1 MSVHL
6 LLDLTLMLTQRW
18 ENHTLVAE
26 FRWRR
31 LTLRCLT
38 HVTQAAWQAVI
49 DMWQGASYR
58 IAHNRVH
65 TSTGTSGSSS
75 QSMGINGRMRQKTRR
90 RWRHPQLFPYS
101 YGVCTEEREDQ
112 RESKEEGQRQHQSK
126 SCIDRQWS
134 VGRKRKGQ
142 RLSKVQ
148 PRALCVSDCHRT
160 DFALSRMGPHWD
172 TVYIDQGVSR
182 RGRQVQRQIYQPYR
196 RWRFGDWF
204 WWPVRRSTHRLGHEY
219 FARTRQWIPKSNAQQ
234 QLDSSDASPDV
245 KPIVGARKIRS
256 VAAHSPTIS
265 TPSLPA
271 TARSVIQPGVVAD
284 VPSPW
289 RERQVHW
296 GPAELGYANG
306 LDRCVIAR
314 SDARTGVCNHES
326 SQCVEA
332 KPIFEIRG
340 EALSVLRQSVVKHP
354 FELHREDKDS
364 RTRRDDSRAWY
375 LAASMSLLCVPGSS
389 WKVA

>member
-1 MSVHL
+1 
-6 LLDLTLMLTQRW
+6 MLTQRW

-112 RESKEEGQRQHQSK
+112 RESKEEGQCQHQSK
-126 SCIDRQWS
+126 SCTDRQWS

-182 RGRQVQRQIYQPYR
+182 RGRQVQDKNTNRTEY
-196 RWRFGDWF
+196 GDLATGSGG
-204 WWPVRRSTHRLGHEY
+204 PCAGPHTGLETSTLPGQDSGSQNPTLSNDWTAQMQVLMSNPELAQEQ
-219 FARTRQWIPKSNAQQ
+219 FAQWQLIHQQFQHLHYQQ
-234 QLDSSDASPDV
+234 QL
-245 KPIVGARKIRS
+245 
-256 VAAHSPTIS
+256 
-265 TPSLPA
+265 
-271 TARSVIQPGVVAD
+271 
-284 VPSPW
+284 
-289 RERQVHW
+289 
-296 GPAELGYANG
+296 
-306 LDRCVIAR
+306 
-314 SDARTGVCNHES
+314 
-326 SQCVEA
+326 
-332 KPIFEIRG
+332 
-340 EALSVLRQSVVKHP
+340 
-354 FELHREDKDS
+354 
-364 RTRRDDSRAWY
+364 
-375 LAASMSLLCVPGSS
+375 AASSNLESWQMFHHPGENDKSIGGQLNLDTRMD
-389 WKVA
+389 